1 MTVSRSALPPALLL
15 ALLLALPP
23 AAAQTK
29 PPVAQFWMDAA
40 TINMSIPGMG
50 DMDEGTTGM
59 MGMMGNAFGTAR
71 MGMGAP
77 GKWLDSALFT
87 RNKPAG
93 TEGDHAIPP
102 GMAMGPSLPLLP
114 VERQPSA
121 PGREGES
128 DGMEKPKGRLL
139 FYWGCGETVR
149 AGQPR
154 VIDFAKAAPQEWG
167 RFMDGRFAPERGAR
181 AIPGR
186 SIWPNERDRQRV
198 PGAASLVGEHEV
210 AGAGVPAG
218 LRFALR
224 DGQDFMGKLQMTA
237 AGDPKAAVTV
247 AWQGAGPA
255 EGYFLNA
262 MGARGE
268 EEMIIWSS
276 SDLPDPGFGLLDY
289 LAPSRVR
296 QLIGEKVVLPPA
308 ADRCAIPAGVFAG
321 VEGAMVRMIA
331 YGPEANFAHPPR
343 PANPKAPWAPEWA
356 VRVRLKSTGMTVLG
370 MEERGGGRRA
380 GRGQLG
386 PAEQS
391 APSPASPTS
400 PVPTEIPGLGDVN
413 PINLLKGLFGR

>member
-1 MTVSRSALPPALLL
+1 MTLPRSVLPL
-15 ALLLALPP
+15 ALILALPSVF
-23 AAAQTK
+23 AQTK

-50 DMDEGTTGM
+50 DMEEGAMGA
-59 MGMMGNAFGTAR
+59 MGMMGNAFGTAKA
-71 MGMGAP
+71 GMGTP

-87 RNKPAG
+87 RKKPAG

-102 GMAMGPSLPLLP
+102 GMAMGPSLPLIP
-114 VERQPSA
+114 VDRQPTS
-121 PGREGES
+121 PGRDGET
-128 DGMEKPKGRLL
+128 DAPEKPKGRLL

-154 VIDFAKAAPQEWG
+154 VIDFAKAPPQEWG
-167 RFMDGRFAPERGAR
+167 RFMAGRFAPDRGAR
-181 AIPGR
+181 AVPGR

-198 PGAASLVGEHEV
+198 PSAASMVGDHEV
-210 AGAGVPAG
+210 AGDGVPAG

-224 DGQDFMGKLQMTA
+224 DSQDFMGKLQMTA
-237 AGDPKAAVTV
+237 SGDPKASVTV
-247 AWQGAGPA
+247 AWHGAGPA

-268 EEMIIWSS
+268 DEMIIWSS
-276 SDLPDPGFGLLDY
+276 SDLPDPGWGLLDY

-308 ADRCAIPAGVFAG
+308 ADRCAIPGGVFAG

-343 PANPKAPWAPEWA
+343 PANPKAPWEPEWA

-370 MEERGGGRRA
+370 MEDEGGGRRRGGRAAQAAPA
-380 GRGQLG
+380 GQ
-386 PAEQS
+386 PS
-391 APSPASPTS
+391 APSPL
-400 PVPTEIPGLGDVN
+400 PTEIPGLGDVN
-413 PINLLKGLFGR
+413 PINVLKGLFGR